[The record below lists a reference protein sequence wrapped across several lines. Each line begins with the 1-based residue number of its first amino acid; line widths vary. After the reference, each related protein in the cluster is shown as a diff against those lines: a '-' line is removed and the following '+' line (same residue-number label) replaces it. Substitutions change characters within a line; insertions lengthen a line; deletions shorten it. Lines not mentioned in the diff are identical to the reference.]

1 MPSLTPRQHNAM
13 EAAAHGKS
21 TLGIPKSVGKDF
33 ARADGDKSFTRGGP
47 VTPPDNSEQTR
58 NASNNDYKANR
69 VTQPKQGPKVPL
81 DSDWGPDKTKDYQG
95 SFADGGAVDDA
106 GNEDRFQASR
116 ARDKAAQA
124 VAAPYNKGSA
134 GVKASEPPVVK
145 NPPWAQSAS
154 NFALGGVVPP
164 PTMGVSSAYPPPQGH
179 RSEGPRNYGKK

>member
-1 MPSLTPRQHNAM
+1 MPSVSSKQHRAM

-21 TLGIPKSVGKDF
+21 TLGIPKSVGRDF
-33 ARADGDKSFTRGGP
+33 SRADGDKSF
-47 VTPPDNSEQTR
+47 E
-58 NASNNDYKANR
+58 
-69 VTQPKQGPKVPL
+69 
-81 DSDWGPDKTKDYQG
+81 
-95 SFADGGAVDDA
+95 DGGAVDDA
-106 GNEDRFQASR
+106 GNEDRFQAGR

>member
-1 MPSLTPRQHNAM
+1 MNLRIRQLAKQ
-13 EAAAHGKS
+13 AAAHGAHAKG
-21 TLGIPKSVGKDF
+21 TGQ
-33 ARADGDKSFTRGGP
+33 
-47 VTPPDNSEQTR
+47 N
-58 NASNNDYKANR
+58 
-69 VTQPKQGPKVPL
+69 
-81 DSDWGPDKTKDYQG
+81 
-95 SFADGGAVDDA
+95 FADGGAVDDA